1 LISKGDEAVAK
12 SPRTLREQN
21 RSKAAYTLVDLSGL
35 DDELRK
41 DIILDATEGGGI
53 YGIRVVEESVNGG
66 ARAPIYGVYNEGPD
80 ADRWAD
86 AKEKL
91 GISGEEV
98 DDSEVYSGAGLEVT
112 DPRKAAALREGA
124 RLKAAEEAENLRT
137 AEDSEVAEITGDED
151 GVARQ
156 SSQPTPLDHTANI
169 VDPGALGAE
178 NEVSK
183 APNQADTKAASSSKT
198 SNKAPK

>member
-1 LISKGDEAVAK
+1 M
-12 SPRTLREQN
+12 PTTLRKQQTA
-21 RSKAAYTLVDLSGL
+21 KAAYTLVDLSDL

-41 DIILDATEGGGI
+41 DIILDANEGGGI

-86 AKEKL
+86 AKKKL
-91 GISGEEV
+91 GITGEDI

-112 DPRKAAALREGA
+112 DARKEAAIRQAAREKALTD
-124 RLKAAEEAENLRT
+124 AENLRS
-137 AEDSEVAEITGDED
+137 SESRAVSEITGDTDED
-151 GVARQ
+151 AVARRG
-156 SSQPTPLDHTANI
+156 PAAERVPELDHRANI
-169 VDPGALGAE
+169 VDPEAIDAE

-183 APNQADTKAASSSKT
+183 APNQADTEASEAAATSKSKT
-198 SNKAPK
+198 KTPR